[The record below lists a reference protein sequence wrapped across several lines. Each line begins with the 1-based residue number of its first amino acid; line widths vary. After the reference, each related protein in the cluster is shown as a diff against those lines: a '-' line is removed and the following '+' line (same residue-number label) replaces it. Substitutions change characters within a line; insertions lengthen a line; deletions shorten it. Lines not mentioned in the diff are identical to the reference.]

1 MNIINEQKIKIQ
13 KIKKQKKDEENAQNL
28 DFQKKLNNLENI
40 IELKETLIS
49 NMKKSYKNLQDK
61 YIKMSFNIKRKEQDD
76 LLNQAKMLKKQ
87 KLEKKNFS
95 NYFNKNKKKLGDMA
109 GDLNTLSAK
118 RYPNVNTSPNSIINN
133 NKLLESDS
141 KNSNDIILPMI
152 NRSSEEENNN
162 MELIYDDEK
171 NKLDEVNEM
180 MKKVIEEES

>member
-87 KLEKKNFS
+87 KL
-95 NYFNKNKKKLGDMA
+95 
-109 GDLNTLSAK
+109 
-118 RYPNVNTSPNSIINN
+118 VNN
-133 NKLLESDS
+133 
-141 KNSNDIILPMI
+141 
-152 NRSSEEENNN
+152 
-162 MELIYDDEK
+162 
-171 NKLDEVNEM
+171 
-180 MKKVIEEES
+180 